1 MRRVAPSTGEKMK
14 LHRRRWHGPHLDHQQ
29 TLLRTT
35 PDGSAQGTARLA
47 SSAPHM
53 TSFSGPRWMRQV
65 EEQLPRTPLQGPW
78 RRRSHPSPC
87 AQHVVAAEAQAT
99 RGSGPQLPTGKNGP
113 LDPRV
118 QDPYSDRPLHALT
131 KTFAFKSYFIT
142 IQDRSKMRNP
152 V

>member
-14 LHRRRWHGPHLDHQQ
+14 LHRRRWHGPHLDHQE

-65 EEQLPRTPLQGPW
+65 EEQLPRGAAPHTPPRALEEAEPSQSLCPARGGCGGPGNQRFW
-78 RRRSHPSPC
+78 ATAPHWEKWTPGPKGPGPLFRSTTSRSH
-87 AQHVVAAEAQAT
+87 
-99 RGSGPQLPTGKNGP
+99 KNVC
-113 LDPRV
+113 L
-118 QDPYSDRPLHALT
+118 
-131 KTFAFKSYFIT
+131 
-142 IQDRSKMRNP
+142 
-152 V
+152 